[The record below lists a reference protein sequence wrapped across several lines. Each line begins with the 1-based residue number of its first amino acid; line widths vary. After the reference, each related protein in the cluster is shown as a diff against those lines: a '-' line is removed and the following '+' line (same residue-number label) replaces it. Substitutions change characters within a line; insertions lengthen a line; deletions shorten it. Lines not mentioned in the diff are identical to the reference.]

1 MLNKID
7 LITKRIF
14 QIILY
19 LIEVIGLSYLL
30 ASLTNKIWSTTNFI
44 DFLERMII
52 FYNFYQIIIYGILQQ
67 LNDIKK
73 DEYVAII
80 TLLKKLE
87 LYASNHN
94 KLLKDEI
101 LSNINEE
108 LDGATLNDN
117 DIRETYIKVKECLE
131 NNKKIDMEKLQYYM
145 IHYEHLSETAILNW
159 KYSVILR
166 IFKNGKKIV

>member
-1 MLNKID
+1 MINKFN
-7 LITKRIF
+7 LITKRLVQIF
-14 QIILY
+14 LY
-19 LIEVIGLSYLL
+19 LIEVVGFSYLL

-87 LYASNHN
+87 LYASSHN
-94 KLLKDEI
+94 KLLKEEI
-101 LSNINEE
+101 IYNINAE
-108 LDGATLNDN
+108 LDSGTLNDN
-117 DIRETYIKVKECLE
+117 DIRSTYIKAKKCLE
-131 NNKKIDMEKLQYYM
+131 NNEKIDMEKLQYYM
-145 IHYEHLSETAILNW
+145 IHYEHLSETATLNW

-166 IFKNGKKIV
+166 IIK